1 MITTS
6 RRNQAPLI
14 YMLKIL
20 EMLKTKVR
28 GIEYRGKSRKHLS
41 DYVEEDKKLLFRTTS
56 DKYRYF
62 YTGHS
67 LARIEIHQKLQ

>member
-1 MITTS
+1 MIITS

-14 YMLKIL
+14 YMSKIL

-28 GIEYRGKSRKHLS
+28 GIEYRGKSRKLLS

-56 DKYRYF
+56 DKYCYF